1 MKTSKY
7 IACIDYKA
15 SYKPLTLE
23 YKVLS
28 ATNILD
34 AMNEAER
41 YLDKEKVYL
50 ITVMERKSSKPAA
63 GWTRG
68 TKVVTYRDVLTNRG
82 NGWHSTDEAHSEQAF
97 EHECWYIPNGKFI
110 A

>member
-7 IACIDYKA
+7 IACLDYKA
-15 SYKPLTLE
+15 SYSPLTLE
-23 YKVLS
+23 YKVLN

-50 ITVMERKSSKPAA
+50 ITVMERKSAKTAA

-68 TKVVTYRDVLTNRG
+68 TKSVTYRDVLTNRG
-82 NGWHSTDEAHSEQAF
+82 YGWHSTDETHSERAF
-97 EHECWYIPNGKFI
+97 EHECWYTPDGKFI

>member
-23 YKVLS
+23 YKVLD
-28 ATNILD
+28 ANNILD
-34 AMNEAER
+34 AMNEAEKL
-41 YLDKEKVYL
+41 LDGEKVYL
-50 ITVMERKSSKPAA
+50 IKVMERKHTKAAA
-63 GWTRG
+63 GWPKG
-68 TKVVTYRDVLTNRG
+68 AKAVVYRDILTNRG

-97 EHECWYIPNGKFI
+97 YHECWYTPDGKFI